1 MFEMDIFSELT
12 ELCKQLSSNGSGAYS
27 TKLYD
32 TAQEDKEDLYKIEI
46 NGEKVD
52 ILTPDGHKKFN
63 NFVESLKLDNNVN
76 VFSDLF
82 NAALDDTLD
91 LVNKKYDEHQK
102 ELQAKS
108 HCKCAN
114 SYSDCIES
122 CGGKHCCSGD
132 DFALDLS
139 AETRSNFDKIIDS
152 YFKKYPHKLNFDNE
166 LEEKSLRNRLMHFL
180 GYVYNV

>member
-12 ELCKQLSSNGSGAYS
+12 ELCKQLSSNGSSA
-27 TKLYD
+27 LFD
-32 TAQEDKEDLYKIEI
+32 TAKEDKEDLYKIEI
-46 NGEKVD
+46 NGEKID

-63 NFVESLKLDNNVN
+63 NFVESLKLDNNMN

-108 HCKCAN
+108 YCNCKN
-114 SYSDCIES
+114 SYSDCAES
-122 CGGKHCCSGD
+122 CNDKHCCSHDGD
-132 DFALDLS
+132 IALNLS
-139 AETRSNFDKIIDS
+139 AYTKSNFDKIIDS
-152 YFKKYPHKLNFDNE
+152 YINRYPDKLNLQND
-166 LEEKSLRNRLMHFL
+166 LEKESLRNRLMHFL